1 MSGEAG
7 RTGKAGVIAFLGI
20 GSNRGDR
27 AAMLRAAAGL
37 LAGDEIRI
45 IRKSH
50 VYESPPWGKTDQPP
64 FLNQV
69 VQVETIL
76 SPLGLLAR
84 CQKIEDSLGRVRRER
99 WGPRTI
105 DIDILLYDDLV
116 IQTPDL
122 VVPHADLWR
131 RAFVLVPLAE
141 VAPALRLP
149 TGESVEDLLT
159 ALPDRA
165 AIRVATGVGVG

>member
-1 MSGEAG
+1 MSGEPG
-7 RTGKAGVIAFLGI
+7 RPEKAGVLAFLGL
-20 GSNRGDR
+20 GSNLGDR
-27 AAMLRAAAGL
+27 AGMLTAALSL
-37 LAGDEIRI
+37 LAGGDVRI
-45 IRKSH
+45 VRKSR

-64 FLNQV
+64 FLNRV
-69 VQVETIL
+69 IEVETTL
-76 SPLGLLAR
+76 APEELLAR
-84 CQKIEDSLGRVRRER
+84 CQEVEDTLGRVRRER

-122 VVPHADLWR
+122 VVPHADLRR

-141 VAPALRLP
+141 VAPAVRLP
-149 TGESVEDLLT
+149 TGETVADLLM

-165 AIRVATGVGVG
+165 EVRVASGVAVG